1 MAQYIFQ
8 MLYLINLTEMGLA
21 MNTETFSILI
31 SVISASIALLSVIFA
46 RKTVQRADK
55 TLSMNVITQIFNTY
69 SSAAMN
75 ADQVEVWRIYLHLW
89 QEVYP
94 DDTEAASAKMLHGEP
109 VPPEEARQ
117 FMDEIDP
124 ESPQFKALDSVSLFW
139 SYVALLISQDILKI
153 EQLGVFMTPRILGV
167 LYPIEKAKAEK
178 YGYGVEQKSSLQTLY
193 ERWKRKY
200 PNMY

>member
-1 MAQYIFQ
+1 MS
-8 MLYLINLTEMGLA
+8 
-21 MNTETFSILI
+21 TETFSIVI
-31 SVISASIALLSVIFA
+31 SVISATIALLSVIFA

-75 ADQVEVWRIYLHLW
+75 TDQVEVWRIYLHLW
-89 QEVYP
+89 QKVYP
-94 DDTEAASAKMLHGEP
+94 DDPEAASAKMLHGEP
-109 VPPEEARQ
+109 VPSQTARQ
-117 FMDEIDP
+117 FMDQIDP
-124 ESPQFKALDSVSLFW
+124 ESPEFKALDSVSLFW

-153 EQLGVFMTPRILGV
+153 DQLAVFMTPRILGV

-178 YGYGVEQKSSLQTLY
+178 YGYRVQPKSSLQTLY

-200 PNMY
+200 PNVY